1 MLAQTATGA
10 EASVPDWML
19 GIWHRQW
26 IERAGVK
33 SSTRDVEY
41 LQTPRVFGDVRF
53 PKDRPQF
60 AHASS
65 FADLTEGDL
74 KALAQQQA
82 MAGNTRVAGEVAT
95 WDHEISYQPPD
106 GETDTGRL
114 DRSDAEVIYEHGL
127 DGSYTEAWEVNRAAR
142 FLVVKIERSGRL
154 DRLLIVAGDRFMFVR
169 NRAKDLPTSDSL
181 DALITS
187 TKATRD
193 QIIEYLDCEFSTGSI
208 PAGHGSWIIEKSTLP
223 WRQSHRLELVD
234 QIRAA
239 DFSNR
244 MAGHD
249 VGDEHWSAPINTL
262 SRREIQSLFRP

>member
-1 MLAQTATGA
+1 MLAQSSAGA
-10 EASVPDWML
+10 EAPVPDWML

-26 IERAGVK
+26 IERAGSR

-60 AHASS
+60 NHAAS
-65 FADLTEGDL
+65 FADLTDEDL

-82 MAGNTRVAGEVAT
+82 MVGITRVAAEVAT

-114 DRSDAEVIYEHGL
+114 DRGDGGVIYEHGL
-127 DGSYTEAWEVNRAAR
+127 DGSYTEAWQIDHAAR
-142 FLVVKIERSGRL
+142 FLAVKIERSGRL
-154 DRLLIVAGDRFMFVR
+154 DRLLIVAGDRFMYVR
-169 NRAKDLPTSDSL
+169 NRAKDLPISDSL
-181 DALITS
+181 DSLITS

-193 QIIEYLDCEFSTGSI
+193 QIIGYLDCEFSTGSI
-208 PAGHGSWIIEKSTLP
+208 PVGHGAWIIRKSTLP
-223 WRQSHRLELVD
+223 WRESHRLEFID

-239 DFSNR
+239 DFFSR
-244 MAGHD
+244 MARHH
-249 VGDEHWSAPINTL
+249 VADERWSVPVNTL
-262 SRREIQSLFRP
+262 SRREIQSLFR